1 MAPSSSALVT
11 VDTATVRLAMAACTF
26 DTITSPAEF
35 ELLASEWD
43 SLVRGMHRPS
53 PFLLHGWL
61 AEWWRHFGAGARLA
75 VAVARRDGKLVGAAP
90 VFIRRSGG
98 FRVAR
103 FLGGH
108 ESALADLLLAAGE
121 DESTALG
128 LVQELRKQPF
138 DYADVFGLPAGSAF
152 SRACGGKLRIV
163 ERVEAPVLLMPDGW
177 EAAYAAKTSSKKRN
191 LHRRRLRQ
199 LGEIGEVEFVVGRTR
214 EELEPLL
221 EEAFHLHE
229 LRWRGRP
236 DGSTFGTA
244 TGQMFHRAAMR
255 RLADD
260 GVLELVLMRVGG
272 RPAAFHYFFALERT
286 MFVHRLAF
294 DPALARC
301 SPGLVATLETLRV
314 ASEDGLTR
322 VEFLGGDERYKLELA
337 DHLEPLYQGFGLG
350 RNPLGS
356 LAAGQ
361 RLALINVRKTLKRS
375 ERLQRLYLNGF
386 GGLKLRGKR
395 AGAAEAGDSEAHA
408 E

>member
-1 MAPSSSALVT
+1 MAPS
-11 VDTATVRLAMAACTF
+11 TF
-26 DTITSPAEF
+26 ETITSGTEF
-35 ELLASEWD
+35 EPLGAEWD
-43 SLVRGMHRPS
+43 ALVRTMRRPS

-61 AEWWRHFGAGARLA
+61 VEWWRHFGTGARLA
-75 VAVARRDGKLVGAAP
+75 VGVARRDGRLVGAAP
-90 VFIRRSGG
+90 LFVKRSGG

-108 ESALADLLLAAGE
+108 ESALADLLLAEGE
-121 DESTALG
+121 DESTTLG
-128 LVQELRKQPF
+128 LVQELRQQPF
-138 DYADVFGLPAGSAF
+138 DYADVFGLPAESAL
-152 SRACGGKLRIV
+152 SRACGRKLRLV

-177 EAAYAAKTSSKKRN
+177 DAAYSAKTSSKKRN

-199 LGEIGEVEFVVGRTR
+199 LGEVGEVEFVVGRTR

-236 DGSTFGTA
+236 DGSTFGTE
-244 TGQMFHRAAMR
+244 TGRVFHRAAMR

-260 GVLELVLMRVGG
+260 GVLELVMMRVGG
-272 RPAAFHYFFALERT
+272 RPAAFHYFFALEGT

-301 SPGLVATLETLRV
+301 SPGLVATLETLRT

-337 DHLEPLYQGFGLG
+337 DHLEPLYQGVGLG
-350 RNPLGS
+350 RNPFGS
-356 LAAGQ
+356 LAAAQ
-361 RLALINVRKTLKRS
+361 RLALINLRKTLKRS
-375 ERLQRLYLNGF
+375 ARLQRLYLGGF
-386 GGLKLRGKR
+386 GGLKLPRKR
-395 AGAAEAGDSEAHA
+395 VGAIETDEAETHA